1 VTITPAAG
9 SPVAERRLDRPTIPM
24 RPPKAARETKSRM
37 PFIAIAAAL
46 LLALTIAAWMLT
58 SDRAVES
65 PQVKPVPVPIAAARL
80 GINAFPWAE
89 VTSIRNL
96 DNGQS
101 IDMPSKLLT
110 PAPVDLAPGR
120 YEVTLSNPNFP
131 EPIKRTISVPAG
143 GDELLNVHFSD
154 PKRATLP
161 DFGGAR

>member
-1 VTITPAAG
+1 
-9 SPVAERRLDRPTIPM
+9 AERRLDRPTIPM
-24 RPPKAARETKSRM
+24 RPAKAAREARSRM

-58 SDRAVES
+58 RDRAVAP
-65 PQVKPVPVPIAAARL
+65 PQTKPGSVPVAAARL

-110 PAPVDLAPGR
+110 PAPVDLPPGR
-120 YEVTLSNPNFP
+120 YEVTFTNPNFA
-131 EPIKRTISVPAG
+131 EPITRTISVPAG
-143 GDELLNVHFSD
+143 GEELLNVHFSD
-154 PKRATLP
+154 PERAKLP

>member
-1 VTITPAAG
+1 MGAPN
-9 SPVAERRLDRPTIPM
+9 
-24 RPPKAARETKSRM
+24 AARKTKSRV

-46 LLALTIAAWMLT
+46 VLVLAIAAWMLT
-58 SDRAVES
+58 RDRAVAPLKITE
-65 PQVKPVPVPIAAARL
+65 PTVPVAAARL
-80 GINAFPWAE
+80 GINAFPWAK

-101 IDMPSKLLT
+101 IDMPSPLVT

-120 YEVTLSNPNFP
+120 YEVTLTNPNFP
-131 EPIKRTISVPAG
+131 EPITRTVLVPAG
-143 GDELLNVHFSD
+143 GEELLNVHFSD